1 MKKAG
6 RRTLQIFCGGLLVM
20 GLVWQRI
27 EATALGY
34 AVENSRQQILRMQ
47 GENALLERKVDK
59 DLSCGRIAR
68 AATSELGM
76 IPAPLSAERA
86 LPASPT
92 ESASQSFL
100 SSLLTRVWRRAKR
113 DARLFSS

>member
-1 MKKAG
+1 MKRTG

-34 AVENSRQQILRMQ
+34 AVENDRQQILRMQ

-59 DLSCGRIAR
+59 GLSCGRIAK
-68 AATSELGM
+68 AAASELGM

-92 ESASQSFL
+92 EGAPQSFL
-100 SSLLTRVWRRAKR
+100 SSLLARVWRRARR